1 MHDARRAGDLMVM
14 NYAAQG
20 GVRLRIAGRYGKD
33 DVMSVLQHPT
43 CQHCPEISRGAALI
57 AENKDFHSDK
67 ASFRETYCA
76 PERVPSC
83 WDAGLRERTAA
94 FGAGQE
100 RRGSGGALPV
110 LSSL

>member
-14 NYAAQG
+14 TYAAQG

-33 DVMSVLQHPT
+33 DVMSVPQHST

-57 AENKDFHSDK
+57 AENKDFHCDK
-67 ASFRETYCA
+67 ASFRESCA
-76 PERVPSC
+76 PRNGFIHVGMQDRRRKQPLS
-83 WDAGLRERTAA
+83 AQGRER
-94 FGAGQE
+94 
-100 RRGSGGALPV
+100 RDGGALPV